1 MWSEGVQ
8 WVWAGSSEAPFHKS
22 PQPAVIGLHIP
33 PRITTHPLFVFRKK
47 ILKHL
52 LWLPELLT
60 VMCQNKLR
68 FHFTSHWMQLLKWWF
83 FSLVRFLQ
91 HLLLQAATFPFLPAS
106 VFMIYL
112 QLSSP
117 ITRWNKHLQNTSF
130 GLVLAALLCM
140 KCVISWE
147 NNRSGTFFSLFAK
160 WSGHF
165 WKRAALR
172 KQDGTFRVP
181 SEMAQCF
188 VPNET
193 ARSFDRFDC
202 PLIKTGEVA
211 WARHMESARPHSCAA
226 RATPGACLSVTSAT
240 VCMEL
245 LHFPRAMI
253 CEWTWTL
260 YSPGV
265 PPAGASRPL
274 WPILTQWLSAR
285 PRRSRGAV
293 RVADQRT
300 ARWRWMVASLRRCA
314 PLAPQMWLHWTAALL
329 LLLCHIM
336 DLWQV
341 WLDCHLSYVLVL
353 VLTRASVNVRKVGG
367 RANVKFCKYF
377 ASKYSG
383 SWMLTSRF

>member
-211 WARHMESARPHSCAA
+211 RLVRLLERVCRSHPPLFAWSSFTFPELWSVNGRGRFIRRVCHLPVRH
-226 RATPGACLSVTSAT
+226 GLSGQSWRSD
-240 VCMEL
+240 C
-245 LHFPRAMI
+245 PRA
-253 CEWTWTL
+253 L
-260 YSPGV
+260 GD
-265 PPAGASRPL
+265 PAGLFASP
-274 WPILTQWLSAR
+274 TN
-285 PRRSRGAV
+285 
-293 RVADQRT
+293 
-300 ARWRWMVASLRRCA
+300 A
-314 PLAPQMWLHWTAALL
+314 PLGDGGWWRVSVAA
-329 LLLCHIM
+329 H
-336 DLWQV
+336 
-341 WLDCHLSYVLVL
+341 
-353 VLTRASVNVRKVGG
+353 R
-367 RANVKFCKYF
+367 
-377 ASKYSG
+377 
-383 SWMLTSRF
+383 